1 MPTVLGKAPKAGR
14 PKKEQP
20 TAVGCRPE
28 DRAML
33 QTPAGQELVEKATAG
48 MMGELAK
55 GVPVPSEWPFPPSA
69 DPLDALVQSGPQR
82 ALQLALWKIR
92 HEYPEGLK
100 IVPEDIAKMAACTE
114 HLKVQPRARVW
125 RRIAIP
131 PHDGVPA
138 IGNRR
143 AIPPFAGMPAAPFV
157 MIQLVDDL
165 TTDAFRLMENNE
177 EDNAMRIAK
186 EKRDQAK
193 VAMPGLISAVRNALA
208 RGETSDS
215 LINELCEASAALAKL
230 S

>member
-14 PKKEQP
+14 PKKQAMQVIGDTLGP
-20 TAVGCRPE
+20 PIE
-28 DRAML
+28 DDFLPA
-33 QTPAGQELVEKATAG
+33 AGQMA
-48 MMGELAK
+48 ELASAN
-55 GVPVPSEWPFPPSA
+55 VPVPSSWPFPA
-69 DPLDALVQSGPQR
+69 TVDPLDALVQSGPQR

-215 LINELCEASAALAKL
+215 LINELCEAAAALAKL